1 MGRSKE
7 LFHHM
12 REKQM
17 NNDYLDYYFFYK
29 KKYNLK
35 NKENHSV
42 QKGLTIGY

>member
-29 KKYNLK
+29 KKSDLK
-35 NKENHSV
+35 NKEKLIQS
-42 QKGLTIGY
+42 KGLTIGY